1 MSMFLCFCY
10 IVSLFFRFVSV
21 ISTSVVDLGN
31 DCLSN
36 VSPTSLPKNDDAY
49 TITAWVKPATHTSPQ
64 NPIISWGAGS
74 ENRRRTRLYLKYD
87 GVSPQIT
94 DNWKS
99 FVLSATVS
107 DLSSDNA
114 WHYLVSSYDQTT
126 RRIYLDGAQ
135 VASETTSK
143 QKRVNNLGTLR
154 VGCSSNHR
162 FQGFLGEVT
171 VWSVA
176 LSASQIELFY
186 RFPYTTDGTESGLV
200 SAWKF
205 HEESSSIIYDL
216 NSINDLALSG
226 ATHY

>member
-31 DCLSN
+31 DCLSD
-36 VSPTSLPKNDDAY
+36 VSPTSLPENDDAY
-49 TITAWVKPATHTSPQ
+49 TITAWTKPASHSSRL
-64 NPIISWGAGS
+64 PIIEWGGASG
-74 ENRRRTRLYLKYD
+74 NRRWTRLELTHD
-87 GVSPQIT
+87 GNSSKVT
-94 DNWKS
+94 DGWADNYE
-99 FVLSATVS
+99 FSATVS
-107 DLSSDNA
+107 DLSIDNA

-135 VASETTSK
+135 VASETTS
-143 QKRVNNLGTLR
+143 QDKRVNNLGTLR
-154 VGCSSNHR
+154 VGCSINHR

-186 RFPYTTDGTESGLV
+186 RFPFL
-200 SAWKF
+200 
-205 HEESSSIIYDL
+205 
-216 NSINDLALSG
+216 
-226 ATHY
+226 